1 MAEQRESVRSTTR
14 EDPLLRNSVIAI
26 LTLAGIFDGLSGN
39 GIHSLLLFGAA
50 GALTWDALRG
60 REDRPASTAI
70 DPIRLTPSRTLAVA
84 LSVGALVYAAIVG
97 GFARYSWPMT
107 IAVVLP
113 GAAALIVAWPGSRRR
128 GPEPAKLDPVGT
140 VVWISVFVVLA
151 LWELTSLLLQPSL
164 TTDSYAHPTISV
176 MTDPI
181 LATHV
186 GRSIALFAWAGLGWF
201 LVER

>member
-1 MAEQRESVRSTTR
+1 
-14 EDPLLRNSVIAI
+14 
-26 LTLAGIFDGLSGN
+26 
-39 GIHSLLLFGAA
+39 
-50 GALTWDALRG
+50 
-60 REDRPASTAI
+60 
-70 DPIRLTPSRTLAVA
+70 
-84 LSVGALVYAAIVG
+84 
-97 GFARYSWPMT
+97 MT

-128 GPEPAKLDPVGT
+128 GPEPGKLDPVGT
-140 VVWISVFVVLA
+140 VAWISVFVVLA